1 MADSLLEELNRLRGK
16 ALCEAH
22 EVGGLIAVAGSMA
35 ELYRRL
41 MDDPRPE
48 DRTIVTH
55 LLRYET
61 FEHMQHQGLSNHLI
75 VCAYLLAS
83 HGDVDD
89 CLLIWDAK
97 TANFSTYLGLS
108 EVLLVGAG
116 LEETICFL
124 RQQSTRWRWSLRS
137 LFNLGMP
144 VNKTAIASAQAIE
157 HIEEAVNAN
166 RFAELEEKHG
176 KLKRFCSEILMNR

>member
-16 ALCEAH
+16 ALCEVH
-22 EVGGLIAVAGSMA
+22 EVGGLIAAAGSMA

-41 MDDPRPE
+41 MDDPCPE
-48 DRTIVTH
+48 DRKIVTH

-61 FEHMQHQGLSNHLI
+61 FEHMQHQGLSSHLI

-83 HGDVDD
+83 HGNVND

-97 TANFSTYLGLS
+97 LANFSTFLGLS
-108 EVLLVGAG
+108 EVFLVGAG

-124 RQQSTRWRWSLRS
+124 RQQSTRRRWSLRA
-137 LFNLGMP
+137 LFNSGMP
-144 VNKTAIASAQAIE
+144 VDKTAIASAQALK

-166 RFAELEEKHG
+166 RFAELKEKHAE
-176 KLKRFCSEILMNR
+176 LKRYCREILMAR